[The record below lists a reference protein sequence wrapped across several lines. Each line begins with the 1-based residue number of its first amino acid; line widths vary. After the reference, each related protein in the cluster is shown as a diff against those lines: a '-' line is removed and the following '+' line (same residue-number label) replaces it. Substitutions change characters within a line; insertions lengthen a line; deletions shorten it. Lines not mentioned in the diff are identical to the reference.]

1 MGLFIWKIEAIFQL
15 FLLINIRCTI
25 LLSCGI
31 AQSTHLGNNIIQLF
45 LQCSFMFVEQTKETG
60 NSIVQLF
67 LQCSFMFVEQT
78 KETVNWKWNMALLAD
93 LNWSRGQHVLF
104 SNILCCFCYICVCA
118 QIIIILIFS
127 LSTDIPVTIF
137 QISNIDINAIN
148 NQP

>member
-1 MGLFIWKIEAIFQL
+1 MQLNLNGSDLTYKIMGLFIWKIEAIFQL

-31 AQSTHLGNNIIQLF
+31 AHSTHSGNNII
-45 LQCSFMFVEQTKETG
+45 
-60 NSIVQLF
+60 QLF

-104 SNILCCFCYICVCA
+104 SNILCCFCYRF
-118 QIIIILIFS
+118 QILIS
-127 LSTDIPVTIF
+127 MPSIINP
-137 QISNIDINAIN
+137 NIEH
-148 NQP
+148 